1 MPSRT
6 ANDHPK
12 ALNLSGGKLLKEIAR
27 LLQTVQLY
35 EDNNKVIIDAANAFK
50 QAVKESSKGNVHTSL
65 HIFNGRFFLQEEK
78 LPLLKRNVQTFNQML
93 PFFEKRSIYGFHFD
107 ADLNNITTKEI
118 LGFFHLLKLADQ
130 HPNPSEWLKAQ
141 LEKRGINWLVVIQ
154 KPPLVLDDEYQESEI
169 ELSEAPER
177 EKGAA
182 KKTYHYTLNSIKE
195 VAQRLLSGKDTSIR
209 ESVRSIEKMVDIIA
223 EDPTI
228 FLSLS
233 TIRIYD
239 DYTYVHSINVA
250 ILAMA
255 MGQRIGMK
263 RSLLEE
269 LGLCG
274 LFHDLG
280 KIEIPKQI
288 LNKKEKLTDSEVKEI
303 RTHPIKSAIL
313 ILKLKTEK
321 YRKFH
326 LFISPLEHHM
336 HYDHSG
342 YPSVDKK
349 HPISLF
355 GRILTIV
362 DVYDAITSP
371 RIYRPTSMSPDKA
384 IRFMLSYSGRHF
396 DPILLKVFVNM
407 LGVYPIGT
415 LLRLDTGEIGLALH
429 HVHKTDQTRPE
440 VQILNPGVN
449 KQYTK
454 GKIID
459 LAERNPRTGEY
470 MRNITRTQHP
480 STLGIQPA
488 KYIL

>member
-1 MPSRT
+1 
-6 ANDHPK
+6 
-12 ALNLSGGKLLKEIAR
+12 
-27 LLQTVQLY
+27 
-35 EDNNKVIIDAANAFK
+35 
-50 QAVKESSKGNVHTSL
+50 
-65 HIFNGRFFLQEEK
+65 
-78 LPLLKRNVQTFNQML
+78 
-93 PFFEKRSIYGFHFD
+93 
-107 ADLNNITTKEI
+107 
-118 LGFFHLLKLADQ
+118 
-130 HPNPSEWLKAQ
+130 
-141 LEKRGINWLVVIQ
+141 
-154 KPPLVLDDEYQESEI
+154 
-169 ELSEAPER
+169 
-177 EKGAA
+177 
-182 KKTYHYTLNSIKE
+182 
-195 VAQRLLSGKDTSIR
+195 
-209 ESVRSIEKMVDIIA
+209 
-223 EDPTI
+223 
-228 FLSLS
+228 
-233 TIRIYD
+233 
-239 DYTYVHSINVA
+239 
-250 ILAMA
+250 
-255 MGQRIGMK
+255 
-263 RSLLEE
+263 LEE

-303 RTHPIKSAIL
+303 RTHPIKSATL
-313 ILKLKTEK
+313 ILKLKTER

-371 RIYRPTSMSPDKA
+371 RIYRSTSMSPDKA

-470 MRNITRTQHP
+470 MRNVTRTQHP
-480 STLGIQPA
+480 SILGIQPA